1 MEKKGCGMEDYRVQR
16 AYKRKEI
23 LKCIPTLFTLCTQL
37 KLAGAENTSIGLVS
51 VTINTFP
58 FLNFTTFT
66 NIFYYVIL
74 RGSEW
79 GSGFKANV

>member
-1 MEKKGCGMEDYRVQR
+1 MGWKTIESQERTKEKK
-16 AYKRKEI
+16 I
-23 LKCIPTLFTLCTQL
+23 LKCIPTLSTLYTQL

-66 NIFYYVIL
+66 NIFYSVIL
-74 RGSEW
+74 RGSQW
-79 GSGFKANV
+79 GSGFYG